1 MKFQNKYYTKT
12 SITTP
17 TPTTGSNAMIV
28 LSITVR
34 QPNTND
40 GKLFVQGDII
50 SLCITTDS
58 NVTANGRILSSSID
72 YLTWAHTIE
81 DVGIISQEANRSSN
95 TVTNNVLV
103 SINKQQTEITLI
115 QVNTMLFPLF

>member
-1 MKFQNKYYTKT
+1 
-12 SITTP
+12 
-17 TPTTGSNAMIV
+17 MIV

-34 QPNTND
+34 QSNTND